1 MKTKLLAAAM
11 AAALV
16 MTAAVVAWSA
26 SGGQGTTQASPGVT
40 IGVDVNSAGNT
51 ATSLG
56 SIETS
61 RTVACGDIFD
71 VDIYVNDV
79 TNLHLWTLGVRYDS
93 AVLFVTA
100 RNVKMFL
107 ASALGSEVNDI
118 SRGDRGLGGAYELGA
133 SDVAEPATPDS
144 GSGVLVRLTMLARA
158 DGSSS
163 LGLEQ
168 ESLFDYRAGDPPFG
182 TITVDS
188 KSGAQITV
196 SGGTCP
202 GDTDGDGAPDAYDNC
217 PQVPNTDQDDTD
229 GDGQGDACDDDD
241 DGDTLLDTADN
252 CPLIVNPDQTD
263 SDGDGQ
269 GDACDNDNDNDT
281 ITDAKDNCPLIANP
295 DQADTDGDG
304 VGDAC
309 DVEPTPTPG
318 TPTPT
323 PMPTPM
329 PTPPPGTIT
338 LVGGWNNPCYVG
350 PEQPI
355 EDALADVD
363 DHVLAVYRMKA
374 DLSFDRWFPSRPDL
388 STMTAVSP
396 YQSMVILMGQQAF
409 WPHEPSGTPPPSV
422 PLASGWNSV
431 CYAGPTKDVQAAT
444 AGIVEN
450 INILYSLASD
460 QTWRRFIP
468 DRPPNMSTLSQ
479 LESSTAVLILVTNPD
494 GVLWVFDT

>member
-1 MKTKLLAAAM
+1 MKTKIPAAAM

-16 MTAAVVAWSA
+16 MTAAVAGLSA
-26 SGGQGTTQASPGVT
+26 SGGQGTTEASPGVT
-40 IGVDVNSAGNT
+40 LGVDVNTAGNT

-56 SIETS
+56 SIDTS
-61 RTVACGDIFD
+61 RTVACGDTFE
-71 VDIYVNDV
+71 VDIYINDV
-79 TNLHLWTLGVRYDS
+79 TNLWVWTLSLAYNSD
-93 AVLFVTA
+93 VLFVTN
-100 RNVKMFL
+100 REVHMFL
-107 ASALGSEVNDI
+107 ESSPGSAVDDISYGDRALG
-118 SRGDRGLGGAYELGA
+118 GGYDLGA
-133 SDVAEPATPDS
+133 RDDAEPAAPDS
-144 GSGVLVRLTMLARA
+144 GSGVLVRLTLLARGE
-158 DGSSS
+158 GSSS
-163 LGLEQ
+163 LSLE
-168 ESLFDYRAGDPPFG
+168 EDSLFEYRPKGVIG

-241 DGDTLLDTADN
+241 DDDTITDDNDN

-269 GDACDNDNDNDT
+269 GDACDNDSDNDT
-281 ITDAKDNCPLIANP
+281 ITDAKDNCPSVANA
-295 DQADTDGDG
+295 DQTDSDGDG
-304 VGDAC
+304 EGDAC
-309 DVEPTPTPG
+309 ESTPG

-323 PMPTPM
+323 A
-329 PTPPPGTIT
+329 TPPPGTIT
-338 LVGGWNNPCYVG
+338 LVGGWNNSCYVG

-363 DHVLAVYRMKA
+363 SHVLAVYRMRT
-374 DLSFDRWFPSRPDL
+374 DLGFDRWFPNRPEV
-388 STMTAVSP
+388 STITAVSP
-396 YQSMVILMGQQAF
+396 YQSLVILMGQQAF
-409 WPHEPSGTPPPSV
+409 WPHESSGTPPPSV
-422 PLASGWNSV
+422 SLAGGWNSV

-450 INILYSLASD
+450 INVMYTLASD

-468 DRPPNMSTLSQ
+468 DRPDVSTLSQ
-479 LESSTAVLILVTNPD
+479 LESSTAVLILVTNQG
-494 GVLWVFDT
+494 GVLWVFDA

>member
-1 MKTKLLAAAM
+1 MKTKLLAAAI

-16 MTAAVVAWSA
+16 ITAAVAGLST
-26 SGGQGTTQASPGVT
+26 SGGQGTTQASPGT
-40 IGVDVNSAGNT
+40 TLGIDVNPAGNT

-56 SIETS
+56 SIDTS

-93 AVLFVTA
+93 GVLFVTA
-100 RNVKMFL
+100 KNVNLFL
-107 ASALGSEVNDI
+107 ASALGSQVNDI
-118 SRGDRGLGGAYELGA
+118 SYGDRGLGGAYELGA
-133 SDVAEPATPDS
+133 SDIAEPATPDS
-144 GSGVLVRLTMLARA
+144 GSGVLVRLTMLARGE
-158 DGSSS
+158 GSSS

-168 ESLFDYRAGDPPFG
+168 ESLFNYLAGEIPPFG

-217 PQVPNTDQDDTD
+217 PQVPNTDQSDTD
-229 GDGQGDACDDDD
+229 DDGHGDACDDDD

-263 SDGDGQ
+263 SDGDGL

-281 ITDAKDNCPLIANP
+281 ITDAKDNCPSVANA
-295 DQADTDGDG
+295 DQADSDGDG
-304 VGDAC
+304 LGDAC
-309 DVEPTPTPG
+309 DPTSS

-323 PMPTPM
+323 A
-329 PTPPPGTIT
+329 TPPPGTIT
-338 LVGGWNNPCYVG
+338 LVSGWNNSCYVG
-350 PEQPI
+350 SEQPI

-363 DHVLAVYRMKA
+363 SHVLAVYRMRA
-374 DLSFDRWFPSRPDL
+374 DLGFDRWFPNRPEV
-388 STMTAVSP
+388 STITAVSP
-396 YQSMVILMGQQAF
+396 YQSLVILMNQQAF

-422 PLASGWNSV
+422 SLAGGWNSV
-431 CYAGPTKDVQAAT
+431 CYAGATKDVQAAT

-450 INILYSLASD
+450 INVLYTLASD

-468 DRPPNMSTLSQ
+468 DRPDVSTLSQ
-479 LESSTAVLILVTNPD
+479 LESSTAVLILVTNQS
-494 GVLWVFDT
+494 GVLWVFDA